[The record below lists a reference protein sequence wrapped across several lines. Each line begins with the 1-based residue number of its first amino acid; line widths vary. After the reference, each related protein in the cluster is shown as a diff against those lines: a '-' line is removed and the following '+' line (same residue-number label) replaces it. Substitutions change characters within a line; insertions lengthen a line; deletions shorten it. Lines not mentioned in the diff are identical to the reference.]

1 MTPYFKCSNLD
12 IWLILHL
19 GPPPKK
25 RSFFSAQT
33 LSHRVW
39 SGRVRAHGLGPLRSL
54 VYTVVQQPPYGAPKV
69 RK

>member
-1 MTPYFKCSNLD
+1 MK
-12 IWLILHL
+12 
-19 GPPPKK
+19 
-25 RSFFSAQT
+25 SFSIQT
-33 LSHRVW
+33 LSRRRVW